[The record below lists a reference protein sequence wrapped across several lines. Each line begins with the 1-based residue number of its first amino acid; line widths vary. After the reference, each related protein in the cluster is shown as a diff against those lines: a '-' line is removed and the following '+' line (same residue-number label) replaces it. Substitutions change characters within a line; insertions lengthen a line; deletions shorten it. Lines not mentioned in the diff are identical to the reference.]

1 MCTSVH
7 QTNRGHKACHK
18 MLLGARPRRAHALL
32 AAGAHSRALGDQRML
47 WSRAAGI
54 MNWLG
59 VGSSEE
65 PKPEPQDT
73 KKPNADEQP
82 SKPSNEQSKPKAKFS
97 KAKKT
102 KISQSRG
109 SAVKLS
115 TTPLVLL
122 TDEEVIKDGQ
132 LAISALSRRL
142 QHATKVSHLLSMH
155 KVMAS
160 YKPFYLDDQL
170 LRPWDASV
178 NGEHRLMQM
187 LPMDSFVAL
196 NKEVTG
202 PARPREW
209 EIAQSV
215 VSHDGS
221 ILRNVLFLS
230 EARVTRYMIQ
240 ALARLGDNRKV
251 TQFYERFE
259 RSRKAAI
266 ESLLEDS
273 KTPSRTAEE
282 EQQQRKQLSR
292 LTSLR
297 TGAAE
302 VLYIEALSKS
312 SASQQIIAF
321 FEEPV
326 HVQKYLGTIS
336 ALRTLLTA
344 CVAELR
350 GDVARKA
357 IDDFAKTFPH
367 MTIPMQSY
375 QSAIQA
381 NLKTKGKTDLQQLD
395 NAMHI
400 YRKMKTDTGYILHPF
415 AWSMLFNAC
424 VYVKNH
430 DAALEVFADYP
441 RQGMPAFHE
450 RYVKALRTACVFG
463 QYDTV
468 LALVKR
474 SIKIEAKRAP
484 PSLLTGSGTTK
495 RYNYNKNVQ
504 CKPDPAEAT
513 GLNNLLW
520 EMFKGE
526 PQLTQL
532 QTMLEL
538 MESRRAVCGAIVLR
552 RIVSRSLRREN
563 CAVNATK
570 SPSEL
575 LAAWFQQW
583 ERVPHVIARNA
594 FVVHLVL
601 EHCLQEQWLSECHD
615 VVQYAIQQQIEL
627 PPVTLRKVMDA
638 NHAQGFFAQN
648 VALGELVVKAP
659 QAEPKMTASFY
670 EAFLMSCMRENQ
682 LQRVLELNESLKV
695 TERFPESEMLATL
708 VRDAAQL

>member
-1 MCTSVH
+1 
-7 QTNRGHKACHK
+7 
-18 MLLGARPRRAHALL
+18 
-32 AAGAHSRALGDQRML
+32 
-47 WSRAAGI
+47 

-59 VGSSEE
+59 VGSSEQ

-73 KKPNADEQP
+73 QKPTTDEQP
-82 SKPSNEQSKPKAKFS
+82 PKQSKPKGKFF
-97 KAKKT
+97 KAKKKT
-102 KISQSRG
+102 IQSNESDAKHVVVR
-109 SAVKLS
+109 VK
-115 TTPLVLL
+115 PPVLL
-122 TDEEVIKDGQ
+122 TDEEVIEDGRV
-132 LAISALSRRL
+132 AISALSRCL
-142 QHATKVSHLLSMH
+142 QLTTKVSHLLSMH

-178 NGEHRLMQM
+178 DGKHHLMQV
-187 LPMDSFVAL
+187 LPVDSFVAV
-196 NKEVTG
+196 NQEVTG
-202 PARPREW
+202 PVRTREW
-209 EIAQSV
+209 QIAQNV

-221 ILRNVLFLS
+221 TLQNVLLLS
-230 EARVTRYMIQ
+230 ETRVTRYMIQ

-251 TQFYERFE
+251 AEFYERFD

-273 KTPSRTAEE
+273 KTPIRTAEE
-282 EQQQRKQLSR
+282 EQLERKKFSR

-297 TGAAE
+297 TGTAQ
-302 VLYIEALSKS
+302 VLYIEALSKL
-312 SASQQIIAF
+312 SASEQIIAF
-321 FEEPV
+321 FENPMR
-326 HVQKYLGTIS
+326 VQKFLGTTS

-344 CVAELR
+344 CAAELR

-375 QSAIQA
+375 QSGIQA

-430 DAALEVFADYP
+430 DAAIEVFADYP

-504 CKPDPAEAT
+504 RKPHPAEAT
-513 GLNNLLW
+513 GLSNLLW
-520 EMFKGE
+520 DMFKGE
-526 PQLTQL
+526 PQLAQL

-563 CAVNATK
+563 CSVNGTK
-570 SPSEL
+570 SASDL

-615 VVQYAIQQQIEL
+615 VVQYAIQQEIEL
-627 PPVTLRKVMDA
+627 PSVTLRKVMDA
-638 NHAQGFFAQN
+638 NHAKGFFAQN
-648 VALGELVVKAP
+648 VALGELVVKSP
-659 QAEPKMTASFY
+659 QAEPKMTANFY

-682 LQRVLELNESLKV
+682 LQRVLELNESMKV
-695 TERFPESEMLATL
+695 TERFPESEVLAML
-708 VRDAAQL
+708 VRDAAQV